1 MRTHPPT
8 CVTFTEGCCPAHAA
22 NWAKLSQEVLTVQFS
37 SSRLVLLLL
46 KLKARGAGKARPE
59 LTSCQL
65 GSTALRSSKPSTS
78 RCEPAKQCRPVASRQ
93 VQHYQKEQPPPR
105 TPPYEPCISHT
116 LCTWLHR
123 SSTGSRGDV
132 GDAVQ
137 VALRD
142 RLSAGLLES
151 ELTEVQDGLSRT
163 AVPSASEMA

>member
-1 MRTHPPT
+1 M
-8 CVTFTEGCCPAHAA
+8 
-22 NWAKLSQEVLTVQFS
+22 
-37 SSRLVLLLL
+37 
-46 KLKARGAGKARPE
+46 
-59 LTSCQL
+59 
-65 GSTALRSSKPSTS
+65 
-78 RCEPAKQCRPVASRQ
+78 
-93 VQHYQKEQPPPR
+93 
-105 TPPYEPCISHT
+105 
-116 LCTWLHR
+116 HR